1 MNAFISPLEALFIL
15 LILTT
20 ARSEIMNLAHKP
32 FPWNPANIQQ
42 MPTWLVQMITIT
54 VKILILNNSHYI
66 HKHTVYTKTPEIIIM
81 ECGTFQVLN
90 HQNSNFRE
98 NSNCIYDVYIF
109 GSTTS
114 T

>member
-42 MPTWLVQMITIT
+42 MPTWLVQMITNYCKDI
-54 VKILILNNSHYI
+54 
-66 HKHTVYTKTPEIIIM
+66 
-81 ECGTFQVLN
+81 
-90 HQNSNFRE
+90 NFKQFTLH
-98 NSNCIYDVYIF
+98 S
-109 GSTTS
+109 
-114 T
+114 

>member
-81 ECGTFQVLN
+81 GIFTEAWHISCSKSSKQQFQRKFEL
-90 HQNSNFRE
+90 HL
-98 NSNCIYDVYIF
+98 
-109 GSTTS
+109 
-114 T
+114 

>member
-1 MNAFISPLEALFIL
+1 MNAFISPSEALFIL

-81 ECGTFQVLN
+81 GD
-90 HQNSNFRE
+90 
-98 NSNCIYDVYIF
+98 IY
-109 GSTTS
+109 
-114 T
+114 